1 MKIANGVD
9 RENGIMNDKQS
20 ARYLV
25 QEDLTGAIARILAD
39 LQVVDLTVS
48 DPPIEEVIG
57 RVFQAGAVV

>member
-1 MKIANGVD
+1 MYRRVD
-9 RENGIMNDKQS
+9 RENGIMNDRQS